1 MLCATHNRAPTKM
14 LRMLGLRRQILP
26 ALPLLVF
33 MTLLSACGIER
44 RMIFYPSPAIESTP
58 RQTGLEFED
67 IFFTTRDGVQLNGWF
82 VPHPDARSTLIW
94 FHGNAGN
101 ISHRVENIKLLHD
114 LVKVNIFIFDYRGYG
129 RSDGRPSEEGTY
141 LDGEAALEL
150 IRKKIGT
157 DAETKIIL
165 FGRSLGA
172 AIAAEM
178 ATRFASQGLILESP
192 FISIAEMARAMFP
205 LLPIGSFLQ
214 TNYDV
219 REKIKKLKVP
229 LLVLHGERDEI
240 VPFEHGKAVFDAAP
254 EPKKFFA
261 IPGAAHNDTYAI
273 GGATYFRELK
283 QFIDV
288 TGPDS
293 GALLR

>member
-1 MLCATHNRAPTKM
+1 M
-14 LRMLGLRRQILP
+14 LRELGLRRQILLDLL
-26 ALPLLVF
+26 LPVF
-33 MTLLSACGIER
+33 MTLLSACGIEQ
-44 RMIFYPSPAIESTP
+44 RMIFYPSAAIETTP
-58 RQTGLEFED
+58 GQIGLEFED
-67 IFFTTRDGVQLNGWF
+67 ISFATRDGVRLNGWF

-129 RSDGRPSEEGTY
+129 RSEGRPSEEGTY
-141 LDGEAALEL
+141 LDGEAAIEL
-150 IRKKIGT
+150 IRKKIGA
-157 DAETKIIL
+157 DAEKKIVL

-192 FISIAEMARAMFP
+192 FISIAEMARVVFP
-205 LLPIGSFLQ
+205 LLPIGPFLQ
-214 TNYDV
+214 AHYDV
-219 REKIKKLKVP
+219 REKIRKLKVP

-254 EPKKFFA
+254 GPKKFFVIA
-261 IPGAAHNDTYAI
+261 GAGHNDTYAI

-288 TGPDS
+288 TGSDS